1 MNSFTGVFQ
10 VFYLLFKRLRNMT
23 WWLLPLFVNCQ
34 ILNVEKTIE
43 QQKQSPEGVFYKKVH
58 LRISK
63 KSLEN
68 TCARVSSQRDSNTC
82 VFPWN
87 MRNLFYR
94 TPLVELIKKSK
105 VHKQRVLLKILYYYT
120 TGWLPNEAFSASL
133 WNKTKNSSCSLNAQN
148 TVFVSLGP

>member
-82 VFPWN
+82 FPVKYAK
-87 MRNLFYR
+87 F
-94 TPLVELIKKSK
+94 
-105 VHKQRVLLKILYYYT
+105 IL
-120 TGWLPNEAFSASL
+120 
-133 WNKTKNSSCSLNAQN
+133 QN
-148 TVFVSLGP
+148 TFGGINKKKQSSQTKSFVENTLLLYNWLIT